1 MKNPMTDLILINP
14 SYFPPEKNRNR
25 GQRFIEYIRGGNM
38 YFHPFEPPLG
48 LASLASYLKP
58 KGYECRLIDMPA
70 EELTNKRLKKYLS
83 LLSPPRFIGITA
95 MTTTMRQALE
105 IAQICKSVFPE
116 VPIVM
121 GGVHPTIKPD
131 AALSSHAVDF
141 VIRAEGEEAMA
152 MLMASDMEKR
162 IHEIPGLCFKT
173 PDHRIHIAKKAALIS
188 DLDALP
194 LPDYSSFPALAYVRY
209 TQELRGI
216 RAISMLVSRG
226 CPYNCSFCAVHQTM
240 GRRWRIKSPKRVSN
254 EMDEVLKLL
263 DLEGIWFKDS
273 IFNLNRDWVKSF
285 CEYRKMSPLKGKFQI
300 NTRVDLV
307 REDDLAL
314 MAEAGLVQIDLGIES
329 GSPETL
335 KTLRK
340 AISPK
345 QVRKVIKMAK
355 NYVRISGFF
364 MIGVP
369 GETEEDIDMTL
380 RFAEELELDSASIS
394 IFVPLPGSTLYD
406 ELASQGKL
414 RGDEDKVHFTEA
426 TESYCEV
433 PIQRLRQRFFEFNE
447 KFDFFS
453 MCVI

>member
-1 MKNPMTDLILINP
+1 MAELILINP
-14 SYFPPEKNRNR
+14 SYFPPEKNRDR

-48 LASLASYLKP
+48 LASLVSYLKP
-58 KGYECRLIDMPA
+58 RGYECRLIDMPA
-70 EELTNKRLKKYLS
+70 DELTDKRLQRDLS
-83 LLSPPRFIGITA
+83 ISSAPRFIGITA
-95 MTTTMRQALE
+95 MTTTMRRALE

-116 VPIVM
+116 VPLVM
-121 GGVHPTIKPD
+121 GGVHPTIRPD
-131 AALSSHAVDF
+131 AVLSSHAVDF

-152 MLMASDMEKR
+152 MLMASKMKKR
-162 IHEIPGLCFKT
+162 TYEIPGLCFKT
-173 PDHRIHIAKKAALIS
+173 PDCRVHIAKKTALIS
-188 DLDALP
+188 DLDTLP
-194 LPDYSSFPALAYVRY
+194 LPDYTSFPALSYVGY

-216 RAISMLVSRG
+216 RAISMLISRG

-240 GRRWRIKSPKRVSN
+240 GRRSRIKSPKRVSN

-285 CEYRKMSPLKGKFQI
+285 CEYRKISPLEGKFQI

-307 REDDLAL
+307 REDDLAR

-329 GSPETL
+329 GSSKTL

-369 GETEEDIDMTL
+369 GETEEDIDMTFRL
-380 RFAEELELDSASIS
+380 AQDLELDSASIS
-394 IFVPLPGSTLYD
+394 IFAPLPGSTLYD

-414 RGDEDKVHFTEA
+414 RGNEDEVHFTEA

-433 PIQRLRQRFFEFNE
+433 PIQRLKERFFEFNE
-447 KFDFFS
+447 KFAVQCKPKDS
-453 MCVI
+453 P